1 MMTAIIDKGVMMET
15 IGGIE
20 AYMVNHDRDTVDLY
34 RSPTE
39 KITVDTARHK
49 LILKQGQTP
58 LIIIN
63 YGCHR
68 MVQ

>member
-15 IGGIE
+15 VGGIE
-20 AYMVNHDRDTVDLY
+20 AYMVNHRRDTVDLY
-34 RSPTE
+34 RSPTD

-58 LIIIN
+58 VIVI
-63 YGCHR
+63 GFGGER
-68 MVQ
+68 VVS